1 MNKKKITILLAASL
15 IVAGCDL
22 KTVIETDISSNNSTI
37 EVGTDKNVSSL
48 NEQENAKK
56 FDIYDVNNQWAK
68 GDFSKKGNLVV
79 INNTQYRVLD
89 VNETQV
95 KVLAM
100 ESIDESFFNEE
111 IVRITFGEFTGLE
124 YANSTL
130 DWTMTNYYNSLPEAI
145 QNAIVEQNINQS
157 MYGICDESL
166 CYASYSKEKE
176 PDFTLEDQIGY
187 YSYFQKYKEVKVG
200 KRKIYALDIDDIL
213 AYFGPATTSN
223 DLIEMLYNSNDSVS
237 NGIWLR
243 SVPDYLN
250 DAYLVNGKQGWIQPM
265 GNSYSHE
272 VRPTFVVDLSMLN
285 E

>member
-1 MNKKKITILLAASL
+1 MNKMKITILLAVSF
-15 IVAGCDL
+15 IVAGCGS
-22 KTVIETDISSNNSTI
+22 KTVVETDNSLKNSTVEVEI
-37 EVGTDKNVSSL
+37 EKNVSSS
-48 NEQENAKK
+48 NEQENVKK
-56 FDIYDVNNQWAK
+56 LDMSDINNQWAK
-68 GDFSKKGNLVV
+68 GDFSEKGNLAV

-100 ESIDESFFNEE
+100 ESIDESLFNEE
-111 IVRITFGEFTGLE
+111 IVRITFGEFTGLQ

-130 DWTMTNYYNSLPEAI
+130 DLTMTNYYNSLPETI
-145 QNAIVEQNINQS
+145 QNAIIEQNINQS

-176 PDFTLEDQIGY
+176 PDFALEDQIGY
-187 YSYFQKYKEVKVG
+187 YLYFQKYKEVKVG

-250 DAYLVNGKQGWIQPM
+250 DAYLVDGKQGWIQPM

-272 VRPTFVVDLSMLN
+272 VRPTFVVDLSLLS